1 MNNVKEDLI
10 KKIVECLSKENED
23 REYHSKN
30 KLNIPFLIA
39 PLSQSLEQ
47 FDLLIKDLEEHT
59 YYGVTYIEPEQENY
73 YSNGTIEIELEK
85 NDNELNEEEK
95 YIKENDEYSYFPTD
109 YTYKINFGIDERY
122 WGFCQCSESDED
134 YDERHSCCGHDCD
147 WTAPAYS
154 IEKVID
160 LGRKEWEG
168 DEHDYWDFE
177 DEFYMNDKE
186 LADKKDK
193 EETER
198 KIRELQE
205 RISADSKKLAE
216 LTSDF
221 PMDIDEELDKYK
233 KTIEFMKKIGI

>member
-1 MNNVKEDLI
+1 MEKLQNETLQNFIDTFIKEL
-10 KKIVECLSKENED
+10 KRENEN
-23 REYHSKN
+23 REYHSIK
-30 KLNIPFLIA
+30 KLNIPFI
-39 PLSQSLEQ
+39 LSSLYQSFSNNQNSYKE
-47 FDLLIKDLEEHT
+47 FISDLEMYSDYDITIDDPKNE
-59 YYGVTYIEPEQENY
+59 YNGIIDVNINLARYKDEVESFQDYDMPNY
-73 YSNGTIEIELEK
+73 YYMICFS
-85 NDNELNEEEK
+85 
-95 YIKENDEYSYFPTD
+95 
-109 YTYKINFGIDERY
+109 
-122 WGFCQCSESDED
+122 
-134 YDERHSCCGHDCD
+134 YDERDWGYCECTPDMEDYREDKKCCGHGCD
-147 WTAPAYS
+147 ASFCSFSLHKINNIMSDSWH
-154 IEKVID
+154 
-160 LGRKEWEG
+160 G